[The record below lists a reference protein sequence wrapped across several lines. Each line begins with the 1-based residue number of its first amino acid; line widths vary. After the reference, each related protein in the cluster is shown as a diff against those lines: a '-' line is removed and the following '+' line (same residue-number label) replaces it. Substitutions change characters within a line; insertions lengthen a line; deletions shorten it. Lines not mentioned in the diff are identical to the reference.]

1 MGVDKKIK
9 RPGKSSKEKRKEE
22 KRKEFTWAAARRQA
36 SVSQTLGASWVLV
49 LGNKAARTTIMTS
62 RIRMNTNRRP
72 RIKSP
77 SEVTPKRP
85 PAF

>member
-1 MGVDKKIK
+1 
-9 RPGKSSKEKRKEE
+9 
-22 KRKEFTWAAARRQA
+22 
-36 SVSQTLGASWVLV
+36 LV
-49 LGNKAARTTIMTS
+49 LGHKAARTTIMTS

-77 SEVTPKRP
+77 REVTPKRP